1 MESMIICYDCGRTVN
16 SQFVYCPWCGSMM
29 KSHETVLDNEDEDIL
44 YQEAAF
50 IGENISDIKFCR
62 LEYSLDKLEKDLSRF
77 ISGRGE

>member
-16 SQFVYCPWCGSMM
+16 NQFVYCPWCGSMM
-29 KSHETVLDNEDEDIL
+29 KNHETVQDNEEEDIL

-50 IGENISDIKFCR
+50 IGENVSDIKFCR

>member
-16 SQFVYCPWCGSMM
+16 NQFVYCPWCGSMM
-29 KSHETVLDNEDEDIL
+29 KGHETVQDNKDEEIL

-50 IGENISDIKFCR
+50 IGENVSDIKFCR

-77 ISGRGE
+77 ISERGE